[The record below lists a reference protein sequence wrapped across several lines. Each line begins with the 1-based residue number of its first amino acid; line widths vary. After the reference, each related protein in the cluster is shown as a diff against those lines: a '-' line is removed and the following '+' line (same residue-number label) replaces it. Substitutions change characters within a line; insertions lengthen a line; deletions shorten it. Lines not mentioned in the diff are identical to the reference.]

1 MYAEVVWVLVSAGTQ
16 VQPQIIPDPDYLS
29 DYLSVSYDYAKISS
43 VKVEVLQVTWVG
55 DWISCFKLCI
65 VQNWCNF
72 LASANASFVQ
82 TVLFSWTIYL

>member
-1 MYAEVVWVLVSAGTQ
+1 MYAEVAWVLVSAGTQ
-16 VQPQIIPDPDYLS
+16 VQPQIIPDSDYLS

-72 LASANASFVQ
+72 LASANASFAQ
-82 TVLFSWTIYL
+82 TVLFS